1 MQHVDDPGPYATEKA
16 GSVGDAAVRE
26 PVPVVRNS
34 GRGMVRRVL
43 PLGLP
48 LAIGFV
54 AQLAI
59 SFTDAA
65 LVSRLGSDELAGVTL
80 ALSVFSATMLF
91 GLGIVTAV
99 TPRLAAGHRAADA
112 GAVRTWFVQGAWLA
126 VLVGIL
132 GMAVLLNTGNIL
144 AFLGQSP
151 RTAGIAQDYNVGAAA
166 GLPLFLLYVDAR
178 CLLTG
183 IGRPRPA
190 TWVMLAAVPL
200 NLALGYALT
209 FGAGPVPGLGV
220 FGAGLASTLVRAFIV
235 LAVAVLLLTGR
246 FRGLGLRNV
255 SLAPRLPLLGELLA
269 VGSWIGVRILL
280 GEGFLPVLAF
290 FVGGFGADA
299 TAAHAIGLRLETLV
313 VVFAL
318 GFSGAATTVAAWA
331 REDGDWRA
339 LRDLRNA
346 LVTIGLG
353 YCAGL
358 SAVMLASSG
367 FITRVLFGLHDP
379 RAESMVHTLLPLV
392 IAYLVVDTLITMSM
406 GYLVGLSDTRTPTV
420 VVGAGYWIIGLG
432 TGILLSQLTPLG
444 FYGLWV
450 GVIVGGCGI
459 GICVFARIGQH
470 IAIVKNTRKK
480 GDVNAGPHILGPGR
494 SGHRHT

>member
-1 MQHVDDPGPYATEKA
+1 MT
-16 GSVGDAAVRE
+16 E
-26 PVPVVRNS
+26 PVSTVQNS
-34 GRGMVRRVL
+34 GRGMVRRIL

-48 LAIGFV
+48 LAVGFV

-65 LVSRLGSDELAGVTL
+65 LVSRLGPDELAGVTL
-80 ALSVFSATMLF
+80 ALSIFSATMLF

-99 TPRLAAGHRAADA
+99 TPRLAAGYRAADT
-112 GAVRTWFVQGAWLA
+112 GAVRAWFVQGAWLA

-132 GMAVLLNTGNIL
+132 GIAVLLNTGNIL
-144 AFLGQSP
+144 TLIGQSP
-151 RTAGIAQDYNVGAAA
+151 RTADIAQDYNEGAAV

-209 FGAGPVPGLGV
+209 FGAGPIPDLGV

-235 LAVAVLLLTGR
+235 LAVTALLLTGR
-246 FRGLGLRNV
+246 LRELGLR
-255 SLAPRLPLLGELLA
+255 SAPLAPRLPLLGELLR

-290 FVGGFGADA
+290 FVGRFGADA

-339 LRDLRNA
+339 LRDLRSA
-346 LVTIGLG
+346 LLTIGVG
-353 YCAGL
+353 YSAGL
-358 SAVMLASSG
+358 SVVILASSG

-379 RAESMVHTLLPLV
+379 RAESLVHELLPLV
-392 IAYLVVDTLITMSM
+392 IAYFVVDTFITMSM
-406 GYLVGLSDTRTPTV
+406 GYLVGLSDTRTPTI
-420 VVGAGYWIIGLG
+420 VVGVGYWIIGLG
-432 TGILLSQLTPLG
+432 TGVLLSELTPLG
-444 FYGLWV
+444 FYGLWL
-450 GVIVGGCGI
+450 GVIIGGCGI
-459 GICVFARIGQH
+459 GVFVFARTGWH
-470 IAIVKNTRKK
+470 VAITKSTREK
-480 GDVNAGPHILGPGR
+480 GHSNAEPEILGPGR
-494 SGHRHT
+494 RGHRNT